1 MAQKKDTPIQ
11 RRFSLEGDFMN
22 YKTNDLLYGFMR
34 GLSTARTFYED
45 GKQITREYLPIKT
58 FKKNKKLIAS
68 ICNVSTRQ
76 IDNQL
81 NKLTEAG
88 LLDEGIERIEINGTQ
103 YDYPCFWF
111 PYNYDENYELIDIN
125 VVRYLVN
132 TRNSQAIRVYIY
144 LLNKYKWKKDYI
156 FTIRE
161 LKQALGY
168 AESTITAIG
177 MIRDILAS
185 FRKEGIIQFTKIYE
199 AKEVGGLADY
209 KTIPVERMKLDF
221 VAQHK
226 ADLPIF

>member
-1 MAQKKDTPIQ
+1 MQKNDKPIQ

-45 GKQITREYLPIKT
+45 GKKITREYLPVKT

-68 ICNVSTRQ
+68 ICNVSTRT

-81 NKLTEAG
+81 DKLTEAG
-88 LLDEGIERIEINGTQ
+88 LLDEGVEVIEVDGKE

-111 PYNYDENYELIDIN
+111 PYNYNENYELIDID

-156 FTIRE
+156 FTVNE

-168 AESTITAIG
+168 ADSTTTAYA

-185 FRKEGIIQFTKIYE
+185 FSKEGIIAYTKIFE
-199 AKEVGGLADY
+199 EKDIGGFADT
-209 KTIPVERMKLDF
+209 KIIPVARMKLDF
-221 VAQHK
+221 VAMNK
-226 ADLPIF
+226 ADLPRF